1 MDAGRLRGGGA
12 DRGHC
17 RARCCGC
24 QQSAAVGTVGGA
36 FFARTARRRVGDA
49 RPAWHAGLDVQLV
62 LAHRHCR
69 EWRILFCVVRADHL
83 LGNTPFASF
92 RSPLGRSFTLQARGA
107 AVRILAAPV
116 GRRAQQMFS
125 GIAGSTLSQEY
136 SPPSFRQ
143 PQASCRR
150 RLAGHDPW
158 PRRAHTL
165 GSVADREIVS

>member
-17 RARCCGC
+17 RARFCGC

-36 FFARTARRRVGDA
+36 FFARIARRRVGDA

-92 RSPLGRSFTLQARGA
+92 RSPLARSFTVQARGA

-116 GRRAQQMFS
+116 GASRAANVF
-125 GIAGSTLSQEY
+125 GNRGE
-136 SPPSFRQ
+136 
-143 PQASCRR
+143 
-150 RLAGHDPW
+150 
-158 PRRAHTL
+158 HTL
-165 GSVADREIVS
+165 PRVLPAILPAATSELPKTSGRARSVAAPGPYAR